1 MGTSLVAINEAF
13 SLCNTEGSVLAQIL
27 VHSKRSLLSIFVSL
41 AARKKGNSESLG
53 RKRLF
58 SGKKPAAVVAAR
70 KRRRRNKGGR
80 AVSHAIGE
88 NGQRFQGGS
97 ILGNRVAH
105 KIG

>member
-1 MGTSLVAINEAF
+1 MGASLVAINEAF
-13 SLCNTEGSVLAQIL
+13 SLSNTEESVLAQIL

-58 SGKKPAAVVAAR
+58 SGKKPAVVVAAR

-88 NGQRFQGGS
+88 NGQRIQGGS
-97 ILGNRVAH
+97 ILRNRVEY